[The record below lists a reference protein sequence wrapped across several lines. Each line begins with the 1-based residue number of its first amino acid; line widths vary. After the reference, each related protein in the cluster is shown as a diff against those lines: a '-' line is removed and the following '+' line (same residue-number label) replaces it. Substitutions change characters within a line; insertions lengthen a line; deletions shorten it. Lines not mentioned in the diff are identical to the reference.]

1 MIDRLLDSNK
11 SFVSD
16 TFEPQRPYYEKIAA
30 KQTPK
35 AIWIGCAD
43 SRVSEDIIT
52 GSPPGTLFVHR
63 NIANMVSF
71 NDVGIAALLEY
82 ALVHLKIKDII
93 VCGHTR
99 CGGIAAL
106 EGGVK
111 ENYIAD
117 WLCVG
122 AEAKAA
128 TDEIAKQHRLS
139 PADKLEVLTMENVRV
154 QIEHLKQLTLIR
166 EMLKRG
172 DTPRLHGW
180 LYRVETGTIDVLI
193 NGETGRATS
202 VMRRFTKPAR
212 KSGRKRKA

>member
-1 MIDRLLDSNK
+1 MIDRLLVSNK
-11 SFVSD
+11 GFVTD
-16 TFEPQRPYYEKIAA
+16 EFEPQTAYYEKIAA

-35 AIWIGCAD
+35 AVWIGCAD

-52 GSPPGTLFVHR
+52 GSRPGTLFVHR
-63 NIANMVSF
+63 NIANMVSY

-82 ALVHLKIKDII
+82 ALVHLKIKDVI

-122 AEAKAA
+122 AEAKQAA
-128 TDEIAKQHRLS
+128 DEIAKQHRLT
-139 PADKLEVLTMENVRV
+139 PEEKLEVLTMENVRV
-154 QIEHLKQLTLIR
+154 QIEHLKRLTLIR

-172 DTPRLHGW
+172 KTPRLHGW
-180 LYRVETGTIDVLI
+180 LYRVETGAIDVLI

-202 VMRRFTKPAR
+202 VMRRFTRPAR
-212 KSGRKRKA
+212 KSSR